1 MSSFIIPA
9 FGGFRLRLN
18 VLHASSLILLLAA
31 RANACEAPQ
40 AESLLP
46 KSTKAVVSAP
56 NFARLEANWGKTQF
70 ARLFDDP
77 AMQPFG
83 RDLRR
88 QVEEKWLSTKPRLG
102 LTYDDFRAL
111 AAGELTIAVVPNADG
126 HAAQVALIDVAGH
139 EATARATVEKLVAEL
154 VRRGGKRSQRKVAG
168 ATLEVVTSPPSK
180 PKGVP
185 RTAAYALHDGLF
197 LSTDDAA
204 VAEQLVERLA
214 EPSNERVGDALGDL
228 AAFQAVMARCGE
240 GKGLLPDI
248 RWYVEPLGLAAALG
262 PQRRP
267 RRGHRNE
274 YVELLANQGFDAV
287 QAIGGHLNFGVDGC
301 ALVHRTFAFAPPPHE
316 LAMRMVVLPNG
327 DGLAPPAWTPPDATS
342 YTALRCDLTNAFDH
356 AGTLVDELNGIEGL
370 FDDTLESIENDTGL
384 DLRRDLLAHLGER
397 ITIVSENKLPITP
410 ASQRRLLAIEA
421 KTPDALRAML
431 AKSFDGD
438 PRVTRRV
445 LGEHEIWELSPEDD
459 DEPVEP
465 VVPLRSRRAAGAA
478 RNGAVRPAD
487 DVRTELPDSLIAL
500 AHGQLFISTDEALLA
515 KALAA
520 PGEGRSLAAEA
531 DCRAVLA
538 ECTRLGAKQPCAMG
552 FSRSDEARRLS
563 YELFQRGKLRE
574 SDTFLSSLLGL
585 FSDDSKGRGPPTQQ
599 FDGHKLPQFD
609 MVRRYFGASGGFAV
623 SEPNGWYVVGFDLEC
638 ESPLAAAR

>member
-1 MSSFIIPA
+1 MIKTPRTKESRQIGSAPDRLVYNTGMSSFIIPA
-9 FGGFRLRLN
+9 FCGFRLRLN
-18 VLHASSLILLLAA
+18 FLLAASLILLLAA
-31 RANACEAPQ
+31 HAKAWEAPP

-46 KSTKAVVSAP
+46 KSTKAFVSAP

-83 RDLRR
+83 QDLRR
-88 QVEEKWLSTKPRLG
+88 QVDEKWLSTKPRLG
-102 LTYDDFRAL
+102 LTYDDFREL

-126 HAAQVALIDVAGH
+126 RAALVALIDVAGH
-139 EATARATVEKLVAEL
+139 DVTARATVEKLVAQL
-154 VRRGGKRSQRKVAG
+154 VRRGGKRSQHKVAG
-168 ATLEVVTSPPSK
+168 VTLELVTSPPSK
-180 PKGVP
+180 PKGDR
-185 RTAAYALHDGLF
+185 RTAAYALHDGRF
-197 LSTDDAA
+197 IATDDAA

-214 EPSNERVGDALGDL
+214 ETSNDRVGDALGDL

-240 GKGLLPDI
+240 GTPLLPDI
-248 RWYVEPLGLAAALG
+248 RWYVEPLGLAAELG
-262 PQRRP
+262 PPRRV

-287 QAIGGHLNFGVDGC
+287 QAIGGHLNFGVNGC
-301 ALVHRTFAFAPPPHE
+301 AWVHRTFAFAPPPYE

-327 DGLAPPAWTPPDATS
+327 DGLAPPAWTPPDVTS

-410 ASQRRLLAIEA
+410 ASQRRLLAIEG
-421 KTPDALRAML
+421 KTPDALRATL

-438 PRVTRRV
+438 PRVTRRM

-459 DEPVEP
+459 DEPVVP
-465 VVPLRSRRAAGAA
+465 VVPLRSRRAAATQP
-478 RNGAVRPAD
+478 GAVRPAD

-500 AHGQLFISTDEALLA
+500 AHGQLFISTDESLLA

-563 YELFQRGKLRE
+563 YELFRQGKLRE
-574 SDTFLSSLLGL
+574 SDAFLSSLLGL
-585 FSDDSKGRGPPTQQ
+585 
-599 FDGHKLPQFD
+599 
-609 MVRRYFGASGGFAV
+609 
-623 SEPNGWYVVGFDLEC
+623 
-638 ESPLAAAR
+638 